1 MAATVRRHGGR
12 VAAVQVPSR
21 RPPEGLS
28 AHARG
33 ASLARSGHVII
44 KGCPPRRE
52 LIGLRQVDG
61 MAQREPCQE
70 SEQTPGANGSRA
82 TVTSHRAHRKRRV
95 SLAHSQDHK
104 AIKP

>member
-21 RPPEGLS
+21 RPPEGAIS
-28 AHARG
+28 SRPG
-33 ASLARSGHVII
+33 GKPGKVRSRDHQRL
-44 KGCPPRRE
+44 PPGRE